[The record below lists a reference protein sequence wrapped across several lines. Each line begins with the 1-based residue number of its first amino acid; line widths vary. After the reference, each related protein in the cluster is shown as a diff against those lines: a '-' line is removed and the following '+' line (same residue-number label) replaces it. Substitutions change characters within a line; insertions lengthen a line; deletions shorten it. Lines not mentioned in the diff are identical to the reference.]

1 MAITNKTLS
10 LITQM
15 GLVVDD
21 HVDAVTGALTARWS
35 QVWHEISDEWV
46 NAATAIQ
53 AMGAEATPAQILRL
67 NQVTRALQVTADKLE
82 ELSDEVAQMIA
93 DPLERVVSYTAEVTG
108 DVVASQMPVSMSFTR
123 ASDQAM
129 SAIVARTMGNITS
142 SLAPLAA
149 DSIVAMKAS
158 LLRGIAAGWHPDRA
172 AREMVKRSRTAFNGG
187 LSRAMTIARTE
198 MLDAHR
204 AVQTANDT
212 VIGWKW
218 FAHLD
223 AHVCPSCAAMHGEQF
238 DTDVPG
244 PEDHPNGRCARIP
257 VTKTWKNL
265 GFDIEEPPDEW
276 ETVWDWM
283 ERAPHEAV
291 SALGPERV
299 MMLNDGT
306 ISRKDMATYRENP
319 EWRGSY
325 QATPLSDLRK
335 KAEA

>member
-35 QVWHEISDEWV
+35 QVWHEVSDEWV
-46 NAATAIQ
+46 AAATAIQ
-53 AMGAEATPAQILRL
+53 AAGVEATPAQILRL
-67 NQVTRALQVTADKLE
+67 NQVTRALTVTADRLE

-93 DPLERVVSYTAEVTG
+93 DPLERVVNYTAEVTG
-108 DVVASQMPVSMSFTR
+108 EVVASQMPVSMSFTR
-123 ASDQAM
+123 VSDQAIE
-129 SAIVARTMGNITS
+129 AIVARTMGNITS

-172 AREMVKRSRTAFNGG
+172 AREMVKRSRSAFNGG

-204 AVQTANDT
+204 AVQTENDT

-257 VTKTWKNL
+257 VTKTWKDL
-265 GFDIEEPPDEW
+265 GFDIEEPSDEW

-306 ISRKDMATYRENP
+306 INVADMSTYRENT